1 MITQADKITYEIYK
15 ALDKP
20 EYFQKYF
27 MKWYECGGFWRD
39 PNQAL
44 RVKISIYVEMGISID
59 EIYTYQDV
67 VPKHVFMDFVN
78 GGELSPKKARQI
90 HKMMPERSE
99 KKTPKVTTNRSCY
112 RANMM
117 IYNKYNT

>member
-67 VPKHVFMDFVN
+67 VPKNVFMDFVN

-90 HKMMPERSE
+90 HKQMPHYSE
-99 KKTPKVTTNRSCY
+99 KKTPRNTTSMNWNRGITMNY
-112 RANMM
+112 
-117 IYNKYNT
+117 K